1 MDDSKV
7 PVVINVKA
15 FETMVDNLKI
25 IVHNLG
31 LVEKNFKNRDLYQ
44 EAYLLQKNK
53 QYLIN
58 MEFNMTLLL
67 NQLEANKLLA
77 QSIQN

>member
-53 QYLIN
+53 Q
-58 MEFNMTLLL
+58 FNMTLLL